1 MHPLKTAPFRHEIT
15 PFIQAWHC
23 APRQNMAVIPGFPI
37 SALFRIPSG
46 TVPTARLHQT
56 PIPTIL
62 QINGKTS
69 RGDPAACGMEV
80 RLIPRRPSTASRQCP
95 HLGDAGLW
103 RACRPHPWSQ
113 WSARPILRQTPAT
126 YEHIFRKRLFS
137 ACHPLHSDTDIQWIA
152 QRPSSPQ
159 FDRLYHYPS
168 KAWSFGTLITGRVLR
183 HFPPECR
190 RQLPSP
196 VYAPKRPFAERS
208 KTHSDG
214 PSRIHQVL
222 HVAFGTTFK
231 NSQDHTHPTTNRFR
245 DMAT

>member
-1 MHPLKTAPFRHEIT
+1 
-15 PFIQAWHC
+15 
-23 APRQNMAVIPGFPI
+23 MAVIPGFPISALFENPFYPI

-80 RLIPRRPSTASRQCP
+80 RLIPRRPSAASRQCP

-103 RACRPHPWSQ
+103 RACRSHPWSQ

-159 FDRLYHYPS
+159 FDRPYHYPS

-190 RQLPSP
+190 RQLPQSGL
-196 VYAPKRPFAERS
+196 RS
-208 KTHSDG
+208 ENVRFRNGPRRIPMVLVGFTKCCMLHSVQHL
-214 PSRIHQVL
+214 RIHR
-222 HVAFGTTFK
+222 TTLIQQRTDFATWRH
-231 NSQDHTHPTTNRFR
+231 DNR
-245 DMAT
+245 

>member
-159 FDRLYHYPS
+159 FDRPYHYPS

-196 VYAPKRPFAERS
+196 VYAPKTSVFEMVQ
-208 KTHSDG
+208 D
-214 PSRIHQVL
+214 
-222 HVAFGTTFK
+222 AFRW
-231 NSQDHTHPTTNRFR
+231 S
-245 DMAT
+245 